1 MQIPADLKRAVAKDA
16 FVPLLSEGWFAAG
29 VITALA
35 LGIVTFV
42 FFGVV
47 FFWGQPHAA
56 PTLVPARCWSWQ
68 ASIGTAGGL
77 AGLRIHA
84 WYQAAMRATGAQ
96 RRRLLHL
103 AVAGH
108 RLLVAALFLIF
119 GLSALWVAWFVSPL
133 AGVVAV
139 VVFALELVAGTL
151 NVPNFLSL
159 LCGRSVRFT
168 QRPDGWIGVCGWR
181 LACWRCWWRCRRCS
195 TPSPSRR
202 GFSGSDAAYSPRWRC
217 CGCPPCSQWPA
228 SISQPSAIRHW
239 TVLHHER

>member
-47 FFWGQPHAA
+47 FFPGQPHAA
-56 PTLVPARCWSWQ
+56 PTLVRAVLVV
-68 ASIGTAGGL
+68 ASLIGTAGGL

-139 VVFALELVAGTL
+139 VVFALELVAGTI

-168 QRPDGWIGVCGWR
+168 QAARRLDRGLRVAIGLLALLVALPPLLNARPGAVFLVLTQLLSA
-181 LACWRCWWRCRRCS
+181 LALLWVPTMLAVARIHLAALRDPALDS
-195 TPSPSRR
+195 ASP
-202 GFSGSDAAYSPRWRC
+202 
-217 CGCPPCSQWPA
+217 
-228 SISQPSAIRHW
+228 
-239 TVLHHER
+239 

>member
-1 MQIPADLKRAVAKDA
+1 MSTMQIPADLKRAVAKDA

-29 VITALA
+29 VVTALA

-47 FFWGQPHAA
+47 FFPGQPHAA
-56 PTLVPARCWSWQ
+56 PTLVRAVLVV
-68 ASIGTAGGL
+68 ASLIGTAGGL

-139 VVFALELVAGTL
+139 VVFALELVAGTI

-168 QRPDGWIGVCGWR
+168 QAARRLDRGLRVAIGLLALLVALPPLLNARPGAVFLVLTQLLSA
-181 LACWRCWWRCRRCS
+181 LALLWLPTMLAVARIHLAALRDPALDS
-195 TPSPSRR
+195 ASP
-202 GFSGSDAAYSPRWRC
+202 
-217 CGCPPCSQWPA
+217 
-228 SISQPSAIRHW
+228 
-239 TVLHHER
+239 

>member
-1 MQIPADLKRAVAKDA
+1 MSTMQIPADLKRAVAKDA

-47 FFWGQPHAA
+47 FFPGQPHAA
-56 PTLVPARCWSWQ
+56 PTLVRAVLVV
-68 ASIGTAGGL
+68 ASLIGTAGGL

-139 VVFALELVAGTL
+139 VVFALELVAGTI

-168 QRPDGWIGVCGWR
+168 QAARRLDRGLRVAIGLLALLVALPPLLNARPGAVFLVLTQLLSA
-181 LACWRCWWRCRRCS
+181 LALLWLPTMLAVARIHLAALRDPALDS
-195 TPSPSRR
+195 ASP
-202 GFSGSDAAYSPRWRC
+202 
-217 CGCPPCSQWPA
+217 
-228 SISQPSAIRHW
+228 
-239 TVLHHER
+239 

>member
-56 PTLVPARCWSWQ
+56 PTLVRAVLVV
-68 ASIGTAGGL
+68 ASLIGTAGGL

-168 QRPDGWIGVCGWR
+168 QAARRLDRGLRVAIGLLALLVALPPLLNARPGAVFLVLTQLLSA
-181 LACWRCWWRCRRCS
+181 LALLWVPTMLAVARIHLAALRDPALDS
-195 TPSPSRR
+195 ASP
-202 GFSGSDAAYSPRWRC
+202 
-217 CGCPPCSQWPA
+217 
-228 SISQPSAIRHW
+228 
-239 TVLHHER
+239 

>member
-29 VITALA
+29 VVTALA

-47 FFWGQPHAA
+47 FFPGQPHAA
-56 PTLVPARCWSWQ
+56 PTLVRAVLVV
-68 ASIGTAGGL
+68 ASLIGTAGGL

-139 VVFALELVAGTL
+139 VVFALELVAGTI

-168 QRPDGWIGVCGWR
+168 QAARRLDRGLRVAIGLLALLVALPPLLNARPGAVFLVLTQLLSA
-181 LACWRCWWRCRRCS
+181 LALLWVPTMLAVARIHLAALRDPALDS
-195 TPSPSRR
+195 ASP
-202 GFSGSDAAYSPRWRC
+202 
-217 CGCPPCSQWPA
+217 
-228 SISQPSAIRHW
+228 
-239 TVLHHER
+239 

>member
-47 FFWGQPHAA
+47 FFPGQPHAA
-56 PTLVPARCWSWQ
+56 PTLVRAVLVV
-68 ASIGTAGGL
+68 AGLIGTAGGL

-139 VVFALELVAGTL
+139 VVFALELVAGTI

-168 QRPDGWIGVCGWR
+168 QAARRLDRGLRVAIGLLALLVALPPLLNARPGAVFLVLTQLLSA
-181 LACWRCWWRCRRCS
+181 LALLWLPTMLAVARIHLAALRDPVLDS
-195 TPSPSRR
+195 ASP
-202 GFSGSDAAYSPRWRC
+202 
-217 CGCPPCSQWPA
+217 
-228 SISQPSAIRHW
+228 
-239 TVLHHER
+239 

>member
-29 VITALA
+29 VVTALA

-47 FFWGQPHAA
+47 FFPGQPHAA
-56 PTLVPARCWSWQ
+56 PTLVRAVLVV
-68 ASIGTAGGL
+68 AGLIGTAGGL

-139 VVFALELVAGTL
+139 VVFALELVAGTI

-168 QRPDGWIGVCGWR
+168 QAARRLDRGLRVAIGLLALLVALPPLLNARPGAVFLVLTQLLSA
-181 LACWRCWWRCRRCS
+181 LALLWVPTMLAVARIHLAALRDPALDS
-195 TPSPSRR
+195 ASP
-202 GFSGSDAAYSPRWRC
+202 
-217 CGCPPCSQWPA
+217 
-228 SISQPSAIRHW
+228 
-239 TVLHHER
+239 

>member
-47 FFWGQPHAA
+47 FFPGQPHAA
-56 PTLVPARCWSWQ
+56 PTLVRAVLV
-68 ASIGTAGGL
+68 AAGLIGTAGGL

-108 RLLVAALFLIF
+108 RQMVAALFLIF

-133 AGVVAV
+133 AGVLAV
-139 VVFALELVAGTL
+139 VVFALELVAGTI

-168 QRPDGWIGVCGWR
+168 QAARRLDRGLRVAIGLLALLVALPPLLNARPGAVFLVLTQLLSA
-181 LACWRCWWRCRRCS
+181 LALVWLPTMLAVARIHLAALRDPALDS
-195 TPSPSRR
+195 ASP
-202 GFSGSDAAYSPRWRC
+202 
-217 CGCPPCSQWPA
+217 
-228 SISQPSAIRHW
+228 
-239 TVLHHER
+239 

>member
-47 FFWGQPHAA
+47 FFPGQPHAA
-56 PTLVPARCWSWQ
+56 PTLVRAVLVV
-68 ASIGTAGGL
+68 ASLIGTAGGL

-139 VVFALELVAGTL
+139 VVFALELVAGTI

-168 QRPDGWIGVCGWR
+168 QAARRLDRGLRVAIGLLALLVALPPLLNARPGAVFLVLTQLLSA
-181 LACWRCWWRCRRCS
+181 LALLWLPTMLAVARIHLAALRDPALDS
-195 TPSPSRR
+195 ASP
-202 GFSGSDAAYSPRWRC
+202 
-217 CGCPPCSQWPA
+217 
-228 SISQPSAIRHW
+228 
-239 TVLHHER
+239 

>member
-56 PTLVPARCWSWQ
+56 PTLVRAVLVV
-68 ASIGTAGGL
+68 ASLIGTAGGL

-168 QRPDGWIGVCGWR
+168 QAARRLDRGLRVAIGLLALLVALPPLLNARPGAVFLVLTQLLSA
-181 LACWRCWWRCRRCS
+181 LALLWLPTMLAVARIHLAALRDPALDS
-195 TPSPSRR
+195 ASP
-202 GFSGSDAAYSPRWRC
+202 
-217 CGCPPCSQWPA
+217 
-228 SISQPSAIRHW
+228 
-239 TVLHHER
+239 

>member
-56 PTLVPARCWSWQ
+56 PTLVRAVLVV
-68 ASIGTAGGL
+68 AGLIGTAGGL

-168 QRPDGWIGVCGWR
+168 QAARRLDRGLRVAIGLLALLVALPPLLNARPGAVFLVLTQLLSA
-181 LACWRCWWRCRRCS
+181 LALLWVPTMLAVARIHLAALRDPALDS
-195 TPSPSRR
+195 ASP
-202 GFSGSDAAYSPRWRC
+202 
-217 CGCPPCSQWPA
+217 
-228 SISQPSAIRHW
+228 
-239 TVLHHER
+239 

>member
-47 FFWGQPHAA
+47 FFPGQPHAA
-56 PTLVPARCWSWQ
+56 PTLVRAVLVV
-68 ASIGTAGGL
+68 ASLIGTAGGL

-139 VVFALELVAGTL
+139 VVFALELVAGTI

-168 QRPDGWIGVCGWR
+168 QAARRLDRGLRVAIGLLALLVALPPLLNARPGAVFLVLTQLLSA
-181 LACWRCWWRCRRCS
+181 LALLWLPTMLAVARIHLAALRDPVLDS
-195 TPSPSRR
+195 ASP
-202 GFSGSDAAYSPRWRC
+202 
-217 CGCPPCSQWPA
+217 
-228 SISQPSAIRHW
+228 
-239 TVLHHER
+239 

>member
-29 VITALA
+29 VVTALA

-47 FFWGQPHAA
+47 FFPGQPHAA
-56 PTLVPARCWSWQ
+56 PTLVRAVLVV
-68 ASIGTAGGL
+68 ASLIGTAGGL

-139 VVFALELVAGTL
+139 VVFALELVAGTI

-168 QRPDGWIGVCGWR
+168 QAARRLDRGLRVAIGLLALLVALPPLLNARPGAVFLVLTQLLSA
-181 LACWRCWWRCRRCS
+181 LALLWLPTMLAVARIHLAALRDPALDS
-195 TPSPSRR
+195 ASP
-202 GFSGSDAAYSPRWRC
+202 
-217 CGCPPCSQWPA
+217 
-228 SISQPSAIRHW
+228 
-239 TVLHHER
+239 

>member
-56 PTLVPARCWSWQ
+56 PTLVRAVLVV
-68 ASIGTAGGL
+68 AGLIGTAGGL

-168 QRPDGWIGVCGWR
+168 QAARRLDRGLRVAIGLLALLVALPPLLNARPGAVFLVLTQLLSA
-181 LACWRCWWRCRRCS
+181 LALLWLPTMLAVARIHLAALRDPALDS
-195 TPSPSRR
+195 ASP
-202 GFSGSDAAYSPRWRC
+202 
-217 CGCPPCSQWPA
+217 
-228 SISQPSAIRHW
+228 
-239 TVLHHER
+239 

>member
-29 VITALA
+29 VVTALA

-47 FFWGQPHAA
+47 FFSGQPHAA
-56 PTLVPARCWSWQ
+56 PTLVRAVLVV
-68 ASIGTAGGL
+68 AGLIGTAGGL

-139 VVFALELVAGTL
+139 VVFALELVAGTI

-168 QRPDGWIGVCGWR
+168 QAARRLDQGLRVAIGLLALLVALPPLLNARPGAVFLVLTQLLSA
-181 LACWRCWWRCRRCS
+181 LALLWLPTMLAVARIHLAALRDPVLDS
-195 TPSPSRR
+195 ASP
-202 GFSGSDAAYSPRWRC
+202 
-217 CGCPPCSQWPA
+217 
-228 SISQPSAIRHW
+228 
-239 TVLHHER
+239 

>member
-56 PTLVPARCWSWQ
+56 PTLVRAVLVV
-68 ASIGTAGGL
+68 AGLIGTAGGL

-139 VVFALELVAGTL
+139 VVFALELVAGTI

-168 QRPDGWIGVCGWR
+168 QAARRLDRGLRVAIGLLALLVALPPLLNARPGAVFLVLTQLLSA
-181 LACWRCWWRCRRCS
+181 LALLWVPTMLAVARIHLAALRDPALDS
-195 TPSPSRR
+195 ASP
-202 GFSGSDAAYSPRWRC
+202 
-217 CGCPPCSQWPA
+217 
-228 SISQPSAIRHW
+228 
-239 TVLHHER
+239 